1 MAKVM
6 DTHSL
11 RQFDLHFPGHWIE
24 APDRDWAFD
33 NQHVLSLI
41 EMLFREA
48 VVAYSLFRPLVIPG
62 TTEEILQQRENESPY
77 DGCLNSIYAKAF
89 VFALDG
95 IQKILSRL
103 CEFLEPPQVVKSLVE
118 EYEKEFG
125 HLRYVRD
132 SAIHI
137 EDRGRGMKKPSGRV
151 GIRSQKRV
159 PANIIL
165 LGCLKATHTAT
176 NYCFTGED
184 GKQHEVEISE
194 AELLKAKRIIQAII
208 YSYQWVPDI
217 YPQIEK
223 IVKQFTEDLD
233 E

>member
-1 MAKVM
+1 M

-24 APDRDWAFD
+24 GPDRDWAYE
-33 NQHVLSLI
+33 NQHLLSLI
-41 EMLFREA
+41 QTLFREA
-48 VVAYSLFRPLVIPG
+48 VAAYSMFRPPVILN
-62 TTEEILQQRENESPY
+62 TIEEILQQRENESPY
-77 DGCLNSIYAKAF
+77 EGCLNSIYAKAF

-95 IQKILSRL
+95 IQKLLSRL
-103 CEFLEPPQVVKSLVE
+103 CEFLEPPQDVKSLVE

-125 HLRYVRD
+125 HHRYVRD

-151 GIRSQKRV
+151 GRRSQERV
-159 PANIIL
+159 PANIFL
-165 LGCLKATHTAT
+165 LGCLKVTTTAT

-208 YSYQWVPDI
+208 YSYPWVPDT
-217 YPQIEK
+217 YRQIEQ
-223 IVKQFTEDLD
+223 IVKQFTEDRD